1 MTSIGNSVF
10 YCFHKNNNVKDVI
23 QTLHPFVFKKDAG
36 PVVDTYQKSPETEN
50 ISKVYNQPIP
60 KTETIQSF
68 DLFTPTQKDSLFWCL
83 YVAMYSS
90 GEYDAIYR
98 NYGVK
103 KMEVNQEIMDY
114 LKTNTNLL
122 KQVNHKFTKT
132 AMVELLADLSI
143 NLQSTSLVNVY
154 AYLCFYKFNVYII
167 NKEKRSYLPFVFDS
181 ELPNYFIYVDGFG
194 QYKLQTEPIT
204 ASCVENLHN
213 DFVCLEG
220 LNKTLKS
227 LSAYKV
233 ADLIKIAEKLKL
245 PSEKVKKNDLYDSI
259 LETIRW

>member
-10 YCFHKNNNVKDVI
+10 YCFHNNNNVKDVI
-23 QTLHPFVFKKDAG
+23 QTLHPYVFKKDAG
-36 PVVDTYQKSPETEN
+36 PGVDTHQQPVETEN
-50 ISKVYNQPIP
+50 VSKVYNQPIP
-60 KTETIQSF
+60 KTETIRLS

-90 GEYDAIYR
+90 GEYSAIHR

-103 KMEVNQEIMDY
+103 KMEVNQEILDY

-132 AMVELLADLSI
+132 AMVELQADLSI

-167 NKEKRSYLPFVFDS
+167 NKEKRSYLPFIFDS
-181 ELPNYFIYVDGFG
+181 ELPSYFIYVDGFG
-194 QYKLQTEPIT
+194 QYKLQLEPIT
-204 ASCVENLHN
+204 TSCVENLHT

-220 LNKTLKS
+220 LNKTLKG

-233 ADLIKIAEKLKL
+233 ADLITIAEKLKL